1 MPVVSVII
9 PSFNSASTIKRAVD
23 SVLEQ
28 TFQDFEIIIVDDAS
42 TDGGTRQLLGE
53 YTGNPRIRVE
63 LLSENRGP
71 STARNRA
78 IDLAKGRWIALLD
91 ADDAW
96 MPSRLETLIG
106 VAAGSD
112 FVADNILGYDASSRL
127 VTGPCFNPFGRQEL
141 LLEDFLA
148 GRIGSQRVEVGW
160 LKPLMR
166 VEFLRDHHLAYNA
179 NLRFGEDYL
188 LYCEALCLGARF
200 RIVQHFGYVY
210 STPYGRHSREVSPHS
225 HSRPDGQGM
234 ARNLLLVKDRY
245 SAELSSARV
254 KAFDRRAALL
264 VGLDLWWEFEAAHF
278 SRDWRKAGQALAASG
293 IVRRLAARMFLAE
306 LLIIPIKKL
315 LATTGGVTTLKPSEP
330 R

>member
-28 TFQDFEIIIVDDAS
+28 TYQDFEMIIVDDAS
-42 TDGGTRQLLGE
+42 TDGSERQILRD
-53 YTGNPRIRVE
+53 YQADARIRVE
-63 LLSENRGP
+63 LLSENKGP

-78 IDLAKGRWIALLD
+78 IDLASGTWIALLD

-106 VAAGSD
+106 EAAGCD
-112 FVADNILGYDASSRL
+112 FIADNILAYDAISRL
-127 VTGPCFNPFGRQEL
+127 ITGPCFAPFGRPEL
-141 LLEDFLA
+141 VLEDLLA
-148 GRIGSQRVEVGW
+148 GRIGSRRVEVGW

-166 VEFLRDHHLAYNA
+166 VDFLRDHNLAYDA
-179 NLRFGEDYL
+179 SLRFGEDYT

-200 RIVQHFGYVY
+200 RLVQYFGYVY

-225 HSRPDGQGM
+225 HSKPDGQGM
-234 ARNLLLVKDRY
+234 ARNLLLLKDKY
-245 SAELSSARV
+245 AGELSSAKV
-254 KAFDRRAALL
+254 KALDRKAAHLAA
-264 VGLDLWWEFEAAHF
+264 LDLWWEFEAAYF
-278 SRDWRKAGQALAASG
+278 GRDWRKAGRALAASG
-293 IVRRLAARMFLAE
+293 VVRRLAARMLLSD

-315 LATTGGVTTLKPSEP
+315 LATGAGATTLKPAEP

>member
-9 PSFNSASTIKRAVD
+9 PSFNSASTIKRAVN

-42 TDGGTRQLLGE
+42 TDGSEQQILRDYGADA
-53 YTGNPRIRVE
+53 RIRVE

-71 STARNRA
+71 STARNRG
-78 IDLAKGRWIALLD
+78 IDLANGTWIALLD

-106 VAAGSD
+106 AAADSD
-112 FVADNILGYDASSRL
+112 LIADNILAYDASSRL
-127 VTGPCFNPFGRQEL
+127 VTGPCFVPFGRQEL
-141 LLEDFLA
+141 LLEDLLA
-148 GRIGSQRVEVGW
+148 GRIGSQRLEVGW

-166 VEFLRDHHLAYNA
+166 VNFLRGHNLAYNTS
-179 NLRFGEDYL
+179 LRFGEDYL

-200 RIVQHFGYVY
+200 RLVQYLGYLY
-210 STPYGRHSREVSPHS
+210 STPYGRHSKEVSPYS
-225 HSRPDGQGM
+225 HSKPDGQGM
-234 ARNLLLVKDRY
+234 ARNLLLLKDRY
-245 SAELSSARV
+245 SAELSSAKV

-264 VGLDLWWEFEAAHF
+264 VALDLWWEFEAAHF
-278 SRDWRKAGQALAASG
+278 SRDWRKAGRALVASG
-293 IVRRLAARMFLAE
+293 IVRRLAARMFLSD

-315 LATTGGVTTLKPSEP
+315 LAAGHGATTLKPAEP